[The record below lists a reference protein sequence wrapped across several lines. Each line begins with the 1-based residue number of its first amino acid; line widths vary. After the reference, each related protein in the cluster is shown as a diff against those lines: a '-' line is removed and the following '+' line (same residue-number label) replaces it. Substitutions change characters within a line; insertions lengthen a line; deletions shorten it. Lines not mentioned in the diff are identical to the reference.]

1 MKVYLWQN
9 SITWKWKGLSEIWN
23 RCGVKASKKE
33 TTVRGRG
40 RKTRRN
46 TKKASLVPS
55 YPRRFRMW
63 RHRFQASSG
72 DSNSASWPDYE
83 AVKKPVSYRYNAER
97 YNAKGIKQKGIRNL
111 WVMLFSVMPL
121 CVIPSCVTP
130 FCLMPLCVMSFCLIP
145 PCVMTFCVIPFSVI
159 PFNVMPFWQFLA

>member
-23 RCGVKASKKE
+23 WYRIKASKKE

-83 AVKKPVSYRYNAER
+83 AVKKPLSYRYNAER
-97 YNAKGIKQKGIRNL
+97 YHAKGIKQKGIRNL

-121 CVIPSCVTP
+121 CVMPSCVTP
-130 FCLMPLCVMSFCLIP
+130 FCLMPLCVMSFCVIP

-159 PFNVMPFWQFLA
+159 PFNVMPFWRFLA

>member
-9 SITWKWKGLSEIWN
+9 SINWKWKGLSEILN

-55 YPRRFRMW
+55 HPRRFRMW

-83 AVKKPVSYRYNAER
+83 AVKKPLSYRYNAER

-111 WVMLFSVMPL
+111 WVMLFSVMP
-121 CVIPSCVTP
+121 SCVTP
-130 FCLMPLCVMSFCLIP
+130 FCLMPLFVMSFCVIP
-145 PCVMTFCVIPFSVI
+145 PCVMTFWVIPFSVM
-159 PFNVMPFWQFLA
+159 PFNVMPFWRFLA